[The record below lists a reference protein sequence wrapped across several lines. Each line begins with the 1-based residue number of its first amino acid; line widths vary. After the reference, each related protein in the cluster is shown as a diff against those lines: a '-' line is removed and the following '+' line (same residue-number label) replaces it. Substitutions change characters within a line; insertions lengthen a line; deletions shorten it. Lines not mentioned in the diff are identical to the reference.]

1 MLEVVKLAF
10 PQLPYDFPS
19 CSQGAATLE
28 DTARSLEHKLGAEA
42 VAVGL
47 LQGLEIDRA
56 SFCSAVTSSARAG

>member
-1 MLEVVKLAF
+1 M
-10 PQLPYDFPS
+10 
-19 CSQGAATLE
+19 E

-56 SFCSAVTSSARAG
+56 SFCSAGEITSRPGPEWYLRSRDFLYRSGID